1 LEEKEMAKKE
11 ETIVEIKPLDIKR
24 VNIRIV
30 GDTPLI
36 VHRWSEKAKKEILD
50 KQMKTTKTKGKDARD
65 PYDDF
70 IQSLYWLENKPE
82 ISTPDAFEEAVKNGA
97 KWGFPT
103 NSIKQAGN
111 SAAYRLGWVKNQM
124 SLRST
129 YFITSEYGELAEI
142 KGSIPRMR
150 EDSVKIG
157 MGTSDL
163 RYRGEFENWYM
174 DLTLEYN
181 ASGDITLEQILNIIN
196 VGGYGCGLGEW
207 RPERDGINGRYHV
220 DTI

>member
-1 LEEKEMAKKE
+1 MAKKE
-11 ETIVEIKPLDIKR
+11 ESVVEIKPLDIKR

-36 VHRWSEKAKKEILD
+36 VHAWSEKAKKEILD
-50 KQMKTTKTKGKDARD
+50 KQMKVTKTKGKDARD

-70 IQSLYWLENKPE
+70 IQSLYWLNGKPE
-82 ISTPDAFEEAVKNGA
+82 KSTPEAFEEAVKNGA

-124 SLRST
+124 ALRT
-129 YFITSEYGELAEI
+129 AYFITSEYGELAEI
-142 KGSIPRMR
+142 KGSIPEIR

-163 RYRGEFENWYM
+163 RYRGEFKDWYM
-174 DLTLEYN
+174 DLQLEYN
-181 ASGDITLEQILNIIN
+181 ASGDITLEQIMNIIN

>member
-1 LEEKEMAKKE
+1 MAKKE